1 MVRREDNRPIGG
13 AGIAPGLVPCPPL
26 VLILGVFPL
35 RVNQKTA
42 TDKCEKPNYPEFPES
57 WAGELF
63 GISEEL
69 GIGFRRIVTASRQIH
84 NPPQC
89 CLNPL
94 IPADALRRRLHAD
107 FRPQFRRQADR
118 IRLLRRPEIRFPAGP
133 RPRPATRFA
142 LCAHSVLS
150 SKKVRRLT

>member
-1 MVRREDNRPIGG
+1 
-13 AGIAPGLVPCPPL
+13 
-26 VLILGVFPL
+26 VF
-35 RVNQKTA
+35 RAAVNEKTA

-84 NPPQC
+84 HPPQC
-89 CLNPL
+89 SLNPL

-107 FRPQFRRQADR
+107 FRPQFRRQANR
-118 IRLLRRPEIRFPAGP
+118 IRLLHRSEIRLPASP
-133 RPRPATRFA
+133 SPCPATGFCF
-142 LCAHSVLS
+142 CAHCVTLRFLNRSTARTDGL
-150 SKKVRRLT
+150 RI